1 MRNVHTV
8 GDVGDLVRDDFG
20 SVHIFSKNNSLEYG
34 INFKE
39 YGDALF
45 QMIDADIEFL
55 TKK

>member
-55 TKK
+55 T